1 MIFWIPLTMKIS
13 FDTTKIFRKEFK
25 SLFKKYKSLKKDITN
40 LRAEIEAN
48 PNIGIPLGDGFRKI
62 RMQITSKNQGKSGGA
77 RVITHEVLIQ
87 TEETALEIR
96 SILFA
101 SIYDKSE
108 NDSIDIAILK
118 KNLEKEITEKDK
130 NVITIK
136 D

>member
-1 MIFWIPLTMKIS
+1 
-13 FDTTKIFRKEFK
+13 
-25 SLFKKYKSLKKDITN
+25 
-40 LRAEIEAN
+40 
-48 PNIGIPLGDGFRKI
+48 
-62 RMQITSKNQGKSGGA
+62 MQITSKNQGKSGGA

>member
-1 MIFWIPLTMKIS
+1 MIPPRFLEKNLRVFS
-13 FDTTKIFRKEFK
+13 K
-25 SLFKKYKSLKKDITN
+25 SIRVLKKDITN